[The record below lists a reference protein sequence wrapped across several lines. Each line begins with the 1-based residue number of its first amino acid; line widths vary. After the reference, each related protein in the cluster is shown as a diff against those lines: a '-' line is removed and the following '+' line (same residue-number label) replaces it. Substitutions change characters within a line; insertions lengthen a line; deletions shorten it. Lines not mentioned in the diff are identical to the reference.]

1 MLKIYIARHGQ
12 NVDNVK
18 GILNGHRDEP
28 LTSLGEEQAHTTA
41 TYIKEAGLS
50 FEAIYSSPLKRAL
63 NTAEII
69 ASDLGLSQPQ
79 IELDLIERNFGI
91 MTGLPVSK
99 IEEVC
104 APEIIKTN
112 TVTYFL
118 SPEGSETFPQLIE
131 RGKRV
136 ISDIQSKHAE
146 GSVLL
151 VTHGDI
157 GKMIY
162 AAYYNLDWKDVL
174 VSFHFGNCEVLL
186 LSEDSP
192 ATEAHFFKQF
202 QHNH

>member
-12 NVDNVK
+12 NLDNVN

-28 LTSLGEEQAHTTA
+28 LTILGEEQAHTTA
-41 TYIKEAGLS
+41 SHIKAASLV
-50 FEAIYSSPLKRAL
+50 FNTVYSSPLNRAFR
-63 NTAEII
+63 TAEII
-69 ASDLGLSQPQ
+69 TNDLGLAQPKVK
-79 IELDLIERNFGI
+79 EDLIERDFGI
-91 MTGLPVSK
+91 MSGEPVSK
-99 IEEVC
+99 IEEMC
-104 APEIIKTN
+104 IPEIIKTD
-112 TVTYFL
+112 TITYFL
-118 SPEGSETFPQLIE
+118 SPKGAETFPQLVE

-136 ISDIQSKHAE
+136 INYVRDKHPD

-162 AAYYNLDWKDVL
+162 AAYYNLNWKEVL
-174 VSFHFGNCEVLL
+174 VSFHFGNCEILL